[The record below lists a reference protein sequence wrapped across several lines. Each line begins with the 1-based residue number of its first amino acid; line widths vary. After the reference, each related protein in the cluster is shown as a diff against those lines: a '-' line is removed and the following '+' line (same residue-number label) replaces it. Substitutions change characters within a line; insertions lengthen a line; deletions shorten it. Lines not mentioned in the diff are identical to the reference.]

1 MSKDYSEKQAAKH
14 HVENEL
20 MKLAWDTQELSSI
33 NETGRQLRVESTVL
47 QEKLQDNDYD
57 IVVDNF
63 PRQLEEFNMKLKGF
77 FRRSI
82 KYRRQVATHA
92 LVVMISPEQRA
103 KKPYALPV
111 QCLSCN
117 TRMKKYV
124 QLLMML

>member
-1 MSKDYSEKQAAKH
+1 M
-14 HVENEL
+14 
-20 MKLAWDTQELSSI
+20 
-33 NETGRQLRVESTVL
+33 RVESTVL

-63 PRQLEEFNMKLKGF
+63 PRQLEEFKMKLKAF

-103 KKPYALPV
+103 KKPCALPV

-117 TRMKKYV
+117 MLKDEKIRSIIDDVIEQMAKKGMKVAGKWC
-124 QLLMML
+124 